1 MNIFGYS
8 ILALAWYILCVIGAW
23 KMFIKAGEAG
33 WKALIPIYNMYIV
46 FKFSWETTYFWVWL
60 GLSVV
65 AALLAGYSY
74 GSAAGLLY
82 YASWVLGFVQL
93 LITCNVAFRLSGAFG
108 HGIWFALGLY
118 FFPFIFTMILGFGSS
133 KYVGKNVNL
142 I

>member
-1 MNIFGYS
+1 MNTIGYG
-8 ILALAWYILCVIGAW
+8 ILSLVWYVLCVIGAW
-23 KMFIKAGEAG
+23 KMFIKAGEPG

-46 FKFSWETTYFWVWL
+46 FKFSWEPTYFWVWL
-60 GLSVV
+60 ALSVATV
-65 AALLAGYSY
+65 LFTGYSY
-74 GSAAGLLY
+74 GEGAGFMY

-133 KYVGKNVNL
+133 KYIGKNINL
-142 I
+142 V